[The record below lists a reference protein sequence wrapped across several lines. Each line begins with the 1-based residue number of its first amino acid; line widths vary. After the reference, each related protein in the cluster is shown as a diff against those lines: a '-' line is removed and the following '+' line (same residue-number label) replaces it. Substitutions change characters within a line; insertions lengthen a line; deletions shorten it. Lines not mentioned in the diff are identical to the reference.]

1 MSINKIMLHVYK
13 ADFTEALMSP
23 DNNVR
28 WLLDGSLER
37 FKIGVYL

>member
-13 ADFTEALMSP
+13 TDFTEVLMSP
-23 DNNVR
+23 DSNVR